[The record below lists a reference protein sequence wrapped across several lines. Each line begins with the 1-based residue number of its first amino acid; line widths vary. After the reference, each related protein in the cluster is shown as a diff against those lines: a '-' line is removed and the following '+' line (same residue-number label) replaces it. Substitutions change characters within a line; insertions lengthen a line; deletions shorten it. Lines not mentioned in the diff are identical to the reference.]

1 MDEELRT
8 TQPNEGMEAAPAEAP
23 PAADIVAEEGIEAPG
38 QEEEGTPETRKEPPP
53 PPPSGGL
60 EGLPQMLI
68 PLAIFFIIMYVLLI
82 RPQKKKEQQRQEM
95 LGQLKKDDKVVTI
108 GGIIGVIV
116 SINDREVVLRLE
128 DGQKMRMTRSAVS
141 RPVGQEEPR

>member
-23 PAADIVAEEGIEAPG
+23 PAKVLLPAADIVAEEGIEAPG
-38 QEEEGTPETRKEPPP
+38 QENEGT
-53 PPPSGGL
+53 SGGL